1 LKRGETRRMTVRL
14 DARAFTY
21 YDVDGHQWRADAGE
35 FAVLV
40 GSSSA
45 QTELKGAVTLKND
58 VTIAPGS

>member
-1 LKRGETRRMTVRL
+1 MTVRL

-21 YDVDGHQWRADAGE
+21 YDVTGHQWRADAGE

-45 QTELKGAVTLKND
+45 QIELKGTVTLKSD